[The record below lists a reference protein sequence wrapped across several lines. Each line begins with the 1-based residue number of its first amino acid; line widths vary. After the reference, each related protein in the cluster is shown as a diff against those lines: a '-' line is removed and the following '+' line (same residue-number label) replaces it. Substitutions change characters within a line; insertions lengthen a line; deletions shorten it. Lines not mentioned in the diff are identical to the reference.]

1 MLGPELEKYVNEN
14 GYKALRTLNKKYFDC
29 CALSEYILIGDV
41 CWNELYNIDIYLRS
55 YKHED
60 NFNFNYKIGDK
71 PLDFITDDEFYEI
84 KDEKDLKHANS
95 VVYENI
101 NDVEFQLAVKLKY
114 HLDELKIANNI
125 EDSDSDS
132 DSDSDEDLDEII
144 ETTNEIIDNYDN
156 YCKIF
161 KHLSIQIPKRDE
173 FRKMIEKLS
182 NKDDK
187 DDKEVKSNKCGNY
200 IKEIIDDL
208 CSSNYGY
215 NNFGFFMPK
224 IKAIIHSE
232 EFNEAGRT
240 VEYTINVSL
249 YNHKNECVIDMSGE
263 YCGDRDSSDS
273 SRIEINGHYYKGDKF
288 DSFKKLEYIEVIKKI
303 MREFDFVEESN
314 NMDCVTYFNRILL
327 HMLSQN
333 WKYDAEKYVSY
344 LNVSCYFDINDK
356 LPNNKEFNNINW
368 YASKKDDLLVEE
380 NN

>member
-41 CWNELYNIDIYLRS
+41 YWNELYNIDKYLRS

-60 NFNFNYKIGDK
+60 NFNFKYKIGDE
-71 PLDFITDDEFYEI
+71 PLGFVMDDEFHEI
-84 KDEKDLKHANS
+84 KDEEELRHANS
-95 VVYENI
+95 VVYENK
-101 NDVEFQLAVKLKY
+101 NDAEFQLAVKLKY
-114 HLDELKIANNI
+114 HLDELKNANI

-132 DSDSDEDLDEII
+132 DTDEII
-144 ETTNEIIDNYDN
+144 DTTNEIIDNYDN

-161 KHLSIQIPKRDE
+161 KHLSVQIPKRDD
-173 FRKMIEKLS
+173 FRKMIETLT
-182 NKDDK
+182 NKEEEEE
-187 DDKEVKSNKCGNY
+187 EVKSTKCGNY
-200 IKEIIDDL
+200 IKETINDL
-208 CSSNYGY
+208 CSSYDGY

-263 YCGDRDSSDS
+263 YCGDRDSSGS

-288 DSFKKLEYIEVIKKI
+288 DSFKQLEYIEVIKKI

-327 HMLSQN
+327 HILSQN

-356 LPNNKEFNNINW
+356 LPDKKNFNNINW
-368 YASKKDDLLVEE
+368 YASKEDDASLDSLASLEDEE
-380 NN
+380 

>member
-41 CWNELYNIDIYLRS
+41 CWNELYNIDKYLRS

-84 KDEKDLKHANS
+84 KDEKELRHANS
-95 VVYENI
+95 VVYENN
-101 NDVEFQLAVKLKY
+101 NDAEFQLAVRLKY
-114 HLDELKIANNI
+114 HLDELKSANNI
-125 EDSDSDS
+125 EDSDSD
-132 DSDSDEDLDEII
+132 EDVDEII
-144 ETTNEIIDNYDN
+144 KTTNEIIDNYDN

-161 KHLSIQIPKRDE
+161 KHLSAQIPKRDE
-173 FRKMIEKLS
+173 FRKMLEKLN
-182 NKDDK
+182 NKDDE
-187 DDKEVKSNKCGNY
+187 DDEEVKSNKCGNY
-200 IKEIIDDL
+200 IKETIDDL
-208 CSSNYGY
+208 CSSYDGY

-333 WKYDAEKYVSY
+333 WKYDAERYVSY

-380 NN
+380 EDN